1 MKPSRPTGQR
11 YRQKER
17 AAHGRLFSLPTSKPW
32 FRNAWI
38 HQNRRRLNAPHPLCV
53 ERSHRLLLTT
63 PARASV
69 RRAARTRFFL
79 ELPLLEHPGAV
90 QAAVRE
96 ICQVLADNNV
106 FFRPAMRLL
115 YALQF
120 ATREKDESGRGATS
134 SRPLSPP
141 SIRIARGSRVKAR
154 TYSHRKRQKG
164 MPPGAKQGLCA

>member
-1 MKPSRPTGQR
+1 MVQECGYIKTDGAKCGSPALRG
-11 YRQKER
+11 K
-17 AAHGRLFSLPTSKPW
+17 
-32 FRNAWI
+32 
-38 HQNRRRLNAPHPLCV
+38 
-53 ERSHRLLLTT
+53 SHCYYHH

-69 RRAARTRFFL
+69 RRAARARFFL

-96 ICQVLADNNV
+96 IRQVLGDNNV

-120 ATREKDESGRGATS
+120 ATREEDETGRGATS

-141 SIRIARGSRVKAR
+141 SIRIARAPGFARIYSTANVKKACHPER
-154 TYSHRKRQKG
+154 TRDFAPNPNAEANITDPQ
-164 MPPGAKQGLCA
+164 